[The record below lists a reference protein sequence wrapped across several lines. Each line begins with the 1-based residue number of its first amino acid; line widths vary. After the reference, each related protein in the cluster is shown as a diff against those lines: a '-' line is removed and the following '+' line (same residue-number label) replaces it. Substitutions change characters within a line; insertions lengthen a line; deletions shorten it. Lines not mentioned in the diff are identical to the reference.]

1 MENKLSIVNFGAQ
14 KVPDFKEVRGKDWI
28 QFGTEGEWKNR
39 YPEYLLDLY
48 RRSAKHHAIV
58 NSKKDYVVGQGW
70 TVDGEGLNTFQLGK
84 LEQFVRHPNQYEKL
98 DDILE
103 KVALDY
109 ELYNG
114 FALEVVYD
122 QLNEK
127 IAAIYHADFA
137 RYRSNEDGTCYYYSE
152 DWSKHNPE
160 VEKIEAFNWKEPE
173 GKQLLYVKGYSPDC
187 KYYPLPTY
195 LGSTAYVEL
204 DVEIANFHLNSVKNN
219 FVGGTIVS
227 FYNGEPTPEEQEE
240 IERQIKQKFTG
251 TDNANSVILNFADSR
266 DRGVDIQQLNGNDFD
281 KRFDILN
288 KTVQREIYAGH
299 QVTDPALFGIKEDG
313 IFTSRNQL
321 VDSFELFQNT
331 YVNNRQQFIER
342 VFNELAAL
350 QGFEGRLVIKDTE
363 PISIQFSEST
373 VISVMTPDEIREK
386 IGLEVVKKEEAG
398 TDSKTKDAQA
408 ALKGSVGGVSGIIT
422 LLQNV
427 KQGMVAEASAISV
440 LTELYGF
447 SPEMATAT
455 VTGETIPE
463 AVAQELRATCC
474 SSQDGEEDYLKYLL
488 ASAEAGYNV
497 QGMSKRFD
505 FDADY
510 EKAKFSEDLARKY
523 WFVDIDPIDTA
534 ILDILVK
541 EPSTPFIAIADSLK
555 ISLERL
561 MLGLQTLNESNAIN
575 ILIKDVV
582 DSSQRVVEVTKK
594 GKDLIK
600 EIPPIKEEFKIRYVY
615 AKRPEVAGPSI
626 LPRDAESN
634 GTREF
639 CERLIRA
646 SAGVEGLDQ
655 SGAESDANVGT
666 KTKAGP
672 EGGSKTWS
680 LREIMGMDLKEGINV
695 WQRGG
700 GYWGKNYHCRHE
712 WRRVLVTVK
721 R

>member
-70 TVDGEGLNTFQLGK
+70 TVEIEGLNTFQLGK
-84 LEQFVRHPNQYEKL
+84 LEQFVRHPNQYENL

-103 KVALDY
+103 KIALDY

-160 VEKIEAFNWKEPE
+160 VEKIDAFNWQNPE
-173 GKQLLYVKGYSPDC
+173 GKQLLYVKGYSPGC

-195 LGSTAYVEL
+195 LGSTGYIEL
-204 DVEIANFHLNSVKNN
+204 DIEIQNYHISAVQNN
-219 FVGGTIVS
+219 FVGSSILS
-227 FYNGEPTPEEQEE
+227 FYNGEPSPEEQTE

-251 TDNANSVILNFADSR
+251 TDNAGSIVLNFADSR
-266 DRGVDIQQLNGNDFD
+266 DRGVEIQHLSGNDDD

-427 KQGMVAEASAISV
+427 KQGMVAEASAIAV

-447 SPEMATAT
+447 TPEMARAT
-455 VTGETIPE
+455 VTGEVIPE
-463 AVAQELRATCC
+463 AVAQELRAACC

-505 FDADY
+505 FDADF
-510 EKAKFSEDLARKY
+510 EKAKFNEDLARKY
-523 WFVDIDPIDTA
+523 WFADIDPIDTA

-615 AKRPEVAGPSI
+615 AKRPEAKGPSI
-626 LPRDAESN
+626 LPNDR
-634 GTREF
+634 TRPF
-639 CERLIRA
+639 CERLVQA
-646 SAGVEGLDQ
+646 SATEDNVEGGQ
-655 SGAESDANVGT
+655 
-666 KTKAGP
+666 
-672 EGGSKTWS
+672 TWS
-680 LREIMGMDLKEGINV
+680 LREIMAMDLKTGRNV
-695 WQRGG
+695 LQRGG
-700 GYWGKNYHCRHE
+700 GYWGDSYHCRHE

>member
-1 MENKLSIVNFGAQ
+1 MENRLSIVNFGAQ
-14 KVPDFKEVRGKDWI
+14 KVPDFKEQRGKNWI

-84 LEQFVRHPNQYEKL
+84 LEQFVRHPNQYENL

-103 KVALDY
+103 KIALDY

-160 VEKIEAFNWKEPE
+160 VEKIDAFNWQNPE
-173 GKQLLYVKGYSPDC
+173 GKQLLYVKGYSPGC

-195 LGSTAYVEL
+195 LGSTGYIEL
-204 DVEIANFHLNSVKNN
+204 DIEIQNYHISAVQNN
-219 FVGGTIVS
+219 FVGSSIIS
-227 FYNGEPTPEEQEE
+227 FFNGEPSAEEQEE

-251 TDNANSVILNFADSR
+251 TDNAGSIVLNFADSK
-266 DRGVDIQQLNGNDFD
+266 DRGVEIQHLSGSDDD
-281 KRFDILN
+281 KRFEILN

-386 IGLEVVKKEEAG
+386 IGLEVVKKEAAAS
-398 TDSKTKDAQA
+398 DSKTKDAQA

-427 KQGMVAEASAISV
+427 KQGVVAEASAIAV

-447 SPEMATAT
+447 TPEMARAT
-455 VTGETIPE
+455 VTGEVIPE
-463 AVAQELRATCC
+463 AVAQELRAACC

-505 FDADY
+505 FDADF
-510 EKAKFSEDLARKY
+510 ETAKFNEDLARKY
-523 WFVDIDPIDTA
+523 WFAEIDPIDTA

-541 EPSTPFIAIADSLK
+541 APSTPFIAIADSLK

-561 MLGLQTLNESNAIN
+561 MVGLQMLNESNAIN
-575 ILIKDVV
+575 ILIKDVA

-615 AKRPEVAGPSI
+615 AKRDEAKGPSI
-626 LPRDAESN
+626 LPKTSESA

-639 CERLIRA
+639 CSTLVIA
-646 SAGVEGLDQ
+646 SATED
-655 SGAESDANVGT
+655 NV
-666 KTKAGP
+666 K
-672 EGGSKTWS
+672 GGQTWS
-680 LREIMGMDLKEGINV
+680 LREIMAMDLKTGRNV

-700 GYWGKNYHCRHE
+700 GYWGDSYHCRHE
-712 WRRVLVTVK
+712 WRRVLVTSK